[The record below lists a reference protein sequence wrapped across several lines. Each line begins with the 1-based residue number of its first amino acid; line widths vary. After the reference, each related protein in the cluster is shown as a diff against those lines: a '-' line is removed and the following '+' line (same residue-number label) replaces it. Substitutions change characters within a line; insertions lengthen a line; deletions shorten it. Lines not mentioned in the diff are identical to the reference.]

1 MSSIVN
7 FCTPS
12 IFCEDDINSVTG
24 TALSSSLVV
33 QAFSLNGK
41 VSFSVGV
48 VNGAQII
55 YQGVQTE
62 ESFLNYSIIKIKK
75 INSTKFIVVWQDS
88 STKNI
93 KFAIGTV
100 NISNYSISFGEV
112 ATQTEV
118 SGDVV
123 ELNLEVLSESLFTCV
138 ISTAFPSVHKNV
150 CGIISGTSIMLGTCY
165 NLPGNPSIPNIVRLT
180 DTSYVLVGA
189 RFDSDYSYSGKV
201 VTVSGTT
208 PTYGDKQEIYE
219 FGSSF
224 IYSYS
229 SIDLIPLSS
238 SKFIAVLPLPISG
251 NLLKVAICSVSGS
264 TISTGNIYTP
274 YMSGSISSI
283 GGASLVD
290 NNYFIIFNYANS
302 SSGKGYEVCRINE
315 TSISFVDSGD
325 YSGAPRKV
333 NYLSNGSIA
342 ITTASTGCVV
352 SVSVTPAVT
361 TQSADQI
368 TITGFRGNGNITEV
382 GTASVTRRGFCY
394 KVGTSGDP
402 TTSDSV
408 AYDDG
413 DFGTGAFTKSI
424 TGLSPNTSYRVRAY
438 AVNSAG
444 TSYGDT
450 VDVKTLISAKIKGL
464 STIKGLNKII
474 I

>member
-93 KFAIGTV
+93 KFTIGNV

-138 ISTAFPSVHKNV
+138 ISTAFPSAYKNV
-150 CGIISGTSIMLGTCY
+150 CGTISGTSIMLGTCY

-208 PTYGDKQEIYE
+208 PTYGDKQKIYE
-219 FGSSF
+219 YGSGLL
-224 IYSYS
+224 IYGSNYS
-229 SIDLIPLSS
+229 SLIPISS
-238 SKFIAVLPLPISG
+238 SKFIAILVSLKDDK
-251 NLLKVAICSVSGS
+251 NLRIAICSVSGS
-264 TISTGNIYTP
+264 TITTGTSYTP
-274 YMSGSISSI
+274 YMSGYLVGAIRCSSLI
-283 GGASLVD
+283 D
-290 NNYFIIFNYANS
+290 DDYFIFFNWGS
-302 SSGKGYEVCRINE
+302 KPGRCYEICEIDG
-315 TSISFVDSGD
+315 TSVNFIEAGD
-325 YSGAPRKV
+325 CPITTSAS
-333 NYLSNGSIA
+333 YLSRGKIA
-342 ITTASTGCVV
+342 ASTNSG
-352 SVSVTPAVT
+352 SGYI
-361 TQSADQI
+361 I
-368 TITGFRGNGNITEV
+368 TYP
-382 GTASVTRRGFCY
+382 S
-394 KVGTSGDP
+394 
-402 TTSDSV
+402 
-408 AYDDG
+408 
-413 DFGTGAFTKSI
+413 
-424 TGLSPNTSYRVRAY
+424 
-438 AVNSAG
+438 
-444 TSYGDT
+444 
-450 VDVKTLISAKIKGL
+450 KIKGL